1 MALMDDIRLLSQVPL
16 FAGLSEDQLRL
27 IAFGAE
33 RRRVSTGQL
42 LFRENSP
49 AECAFLVIKGLFELS
64 NMGRGGKPV
73 LATRSGEGTLL
84 SELALFT
91 LCERKFT
98 AVAAEDSEVIRIP
111 APSSTVW
118 SKNILMW
125 PTWLSHVFAIT
136 SHHWHLALR
145 PCSTVLTDKT
155 GQSANTMLKT

>member
-1 MALMDDIRLLSQVPL
+1 MALMEDIRLLSQVPL

-98 AVAAEDSEVIRIP
+98 AVAAEDSEVIRITRTLFHRLVEEYP
-111 APSSTVW
+111 DVADMVIARIRD
-118 SKNILMW
+118 N
-125 PTWLSHVFAIT
+125 
-136 SHHWHLALR
+136 LASLASGAAAMQHR
-145 PCSTVLTDKT
+145 F
-155 GQSANTMLKT
+155 N

>member
-91 LCERKFT
+91 LCERKFM
-98 AVAAEDSEVIRIP
+98 AVAAEDSEVIRITRTLFHRLVEEYP
-111 APSSTVW
+111 DVADMVIARIRD
-118 SKNILMW
+118 N
-125 PTWLSHVFAIT
+125 
-136 SHHWHLALR
+136 LASLASGAAAMQHR
-145 PCSTVLTDKT
+145 F
-155 GQSANTMLKT
+155 N

>member
-98 AVAAEDSEVIRIP
+98 AVAAEDSEVIRITRTLFHRLVEEYP
-111 APSSTVW
+111 DVADMVIARIRD
-118 SKNILMW
+118 N
-125 PTWLSHVFAIT
+125 
-136 SHHWHLALR
+136 LASLASGAVAMQHR
-145 PCSTVLTDKT
+145 F
-155 GQSANTMLKT
+155 N

>member
-64 NMGRGGKPV
+64 NMGRSGKPV

-98 AVAAEDSEVIRIP
+98 AVAAEDSEVIRITRTLFHRLVEEYP
-111 APSSTVW
+111 DVADMVIARIRD
-118 SKNILMW
+118 N
-125 PTWLSHVFAIT
+125 
-136 SHHWHLALR
+136 LASLASGAAAMQHR
-145 PCSTVLTDKT
+145 F
-155 GQSANTMLKT
+155 N

>member
-98 AVAAEDSEVIRIP
+98 AVAAEDSEVIRITRTLFHRLVEEYP
-111 APSSTVW
+111 DVADMVIARIRD
-118 SKNILMW
+118 N
-125 PTWLSHVFAIT
+125 
-136 SHHWHLALR
+136 LASLASGAAAMQHR
-145 PCSTVLTDKT
+145 F
-155 GQSANTMLKT
+155 N

>member
-27 IAFGAE
+27 VAFGAE

-98 AVAAEDSEVIRIP
+98 AVAAEDSEVIRITRTLFHRLVEEYP
-111 APSSTVW
+111 DVADMVIARIRD
-118 SKNILMW
+118 N
-125 PTWLSHVFAIT
+125 
-136 SHHWHLALR
+136 LASLASGAAAMQHR
-145 PCSTVLTDKT
+145 F
-155 GQSANTMLKT
+155 N

>member
-64 NMGRGGKPV
+64 NMGRGGKPI

-98 AVAAEDSEVIRIP
+98 AVAAEDSEVIRITRTLFHRLVEEYP
-111 APSSTVW
+111 DVADMVIARIRD
-118 SKNILMW
+118 N
-125 PTWLSHVFAIT
+125 
-136 SHHWHLALR
+136 LASLASGAAAMQHR
-145 PCSTVLTDKT
+145 F
-155 GQSANTMLKT
+155 N

>member
-49 AECAFLVIKGLFELS
+49 AECAFLVTKGAFELS
-64 NMGRGGKPV
+64 NLGRNGKPV
-73 LATRSGEGTLL
+73 LVATPAEGTLL

-98 AVAAEDSEVIRIP
+98 AVARDDSEVIRITRTLFHRLVEEYP
-111 APSSTVW
+111 DVADMVIGRIRD
-118 SKNILMW
+118 NIA
-125 PTWLSHVFAIT
+125 S
-136 SHHWHLALR
+136 LASGAASMQHR
-145 PCSTVLTDKT
+145 F
-155 GQSANTMLKT
+155 N